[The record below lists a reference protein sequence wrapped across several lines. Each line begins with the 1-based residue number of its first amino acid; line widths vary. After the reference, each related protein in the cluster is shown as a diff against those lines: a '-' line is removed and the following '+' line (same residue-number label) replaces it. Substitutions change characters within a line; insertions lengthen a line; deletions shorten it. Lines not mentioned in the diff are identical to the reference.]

1 MTSTRDQSWAAMSKS
16 KQKGT
21 AAETAVVRYLQEHG
35 FPYAERRALHGN
47 LDKGDITGC
56 GPIVFEVKD
65 HAKITIPAWLKE
77 LEEEVAN
84 AKAEAGAVVAKK
96 RGTLK
101 VGEWYAIMPV
111 SALVKLLKEAGY

>member
-84 AKAEAGAVVAKK
+84 AKAEAGAVLAKK